1 MSRRTEDADGV
12 FRSID
17 APILT
22 KPVVDL
28 CLNCGKLLEGSGSA
42 DLFCSDDCRNENPDY
57 IHSDFK
63 LCAFCQIVAK
73 AQPVEELIRHS
84 GGVLSFTPRNP
95 VTTGHRIFIPRRHV
109 YDAAHYPSIT
119 GQVFAV
125 ASAYAAV
132 AGSQFNL
139 ITSAGRF
146 ATQTIFHL
154 HVHYVPRAEHD
165 GLLLPWSEF

>member
-1 MSRRTEDADGV
+1 MSRSIEDADGF

-17 APILT
+17 TPILT
-22 KPVVDL
+22 MPATDRCV
-28 CLNCGKLLEGSGSA
+28 NCGKLLKDFESP
-42 DLFCSDDCRNENPDY
+42 DLFCSDECRNENPDY
-57 IHSDFK
+57 VHSDSQ

-73 AQPVEELIRHS
+73 AKPVEELIRH
-84 GGVLSFTPRNP
+84 GRGVLSFTPRNP
-95 VTTGHRIFIPRRHV
+95 VTTGHRIFIPRQHV
-109 YDAAHYPSIT
+109 YDAAHFPSIT

-125 ASAYAAV
+125 AAAYAAV